1 MLSTIAGPPSSRRLA
16 WCEGPADYNHEAFP
30 GFRHSLRR
38 HDLRGIHG
46 SHPESCCVRD
56 GWHLSWLRSIQGGM
70 VASLDRIRTHGFRR
84 WYERQLIE
92 CHAWLVSWFL
102 GVIVLVSGLEVA
114 GNNASRLMG
123 ALLLLGGLAVTLYSW
138 KRYHLLLEVAER
150 LGEQAVC
157 PGCQAYGKFKDRVLR
172 AGALAR
178 WRRSCA
184 GKPWRRGL
192 VARQMPQV
200 RRRMDDQVALGHGV
214 LADGV
219 RFELTE
225 GLHLR
230 RFSRPVHSTALPPI
244 HRAANFNSQS
254 KSPRQIWR
262 SPACASRRKQ
272 RKPPSLRARPG
283 AGGRYRP
290 RCSWFRGSG
299 PAGCASSA
307 AWSGAARPPA
317 G

>member
-1 MLSTIAGPPSSRRLA
+1 
-16 WCEGPADYNHEAFP
+16 
-30 GFRHSLRR
+30 
-38 HDLRGIHG
+38 
-46 SHPESCCVRD
+46 
-56 GWHLSWLRSIQGGM
+56 M

-157 PGCQAYGKFKDRVLR
+157 PGCQAYGKFRIV
-172 AGALAR
+172 
-178 WRRSCA
+178 
-184 GKPWRRGL
+184 
-192 VARQMPQV
+192 
-200 RRRMDDQVALGHGV
+200 
-214 LADGV
+214 ADGV
-219 RFELTE
+219 RFELTK

-244 HRAANFNSQS
+244 HRAADFS
-254 KSPRQIWR
+254 
-262 SPACASRRKQ
+262 
-272 RKPPSLRARPG
+272 SLLRLFMRA
-283 AGGRYRP
+283 
-290 RCSWFRGSG
+290 
-299 PAGCASSA
+299 
-307 AWSGAARPPA
+307 
-317 G
+317 